1 MDTKSSRYKL
11 IAAGITLLL
20 GIILAIGYPTGGVK
34 ANKIT
39 RIQTVQHK
47 TNTVEQNTVQKE
59 KPKKIITAKQTVV
72 KKERPKK
79 KRVIPVTPPP
89 SNEGDDEEGC

>member
-39 RIQTVQHK
+39 RTQTVQHK

-89 SNEGDDEEGC
+89 SNEGEDEEGC

>member
-20 GIILAIGYPTGGVK
+20 GLILAIGYPTGGVK

-39 RIQTVQHK
+39 KTQTVQHK
-47 TNTVEQNTVQKE
+47 TNTVEQSTVQKE
-59 KPKKIITAKQTVV
+59 NPITARQSVV
-72 KKERPKK
+72 KKEKPKK